1 MGAELIHTSSQGFRL
16 DHLERLEMVTLGNVK
31 EGEDTELLSASVFV
45 GSVGEK
51 SGELLVWFHRL
62 STTSRHGYTSNWA
75 CLHVCWVTQRLLVQQ
90 GLVLW
95 QAEDTGQQNDW
106 LGRTWPPWYRE
117 TGH

>member
-62 STTSRHGYTSNWA
+62 STTSRSWIHLSLG
-75 CLHVCWVTQRLLVQQ
+75 LPPRLLGHTAPPVTS
-90 GLVLW
+90 GKSYLPSW
-95 QAEDTGQQNDW
+95 GH
-106 LGRTWPPWYRE
+106 WP
-117 TGH
+117 TL